1 MNLEQ
6 YRAAFLVIT
15 LGLALVAVSPMLAI
29 VVKFPDNSDG
39 FSEYWLLGPGH
50 TAADYPFNVTA
61 GEVYNIFVCLEN
73 HMGSSE
79 YYRIYVKFGNNDQIH
94 FDEPSSLS
102 PLYEFRAFVGD
113 EASWESPVAFGFQ
126 NVAINDN
133 VVTVDNVTTTL
144 PIEDSI
150 LSVGDITINGI
161 VFPVDAS
168 TSWDSELDGFYF
180 RLSFELWRYD
190 AALNDFSFHDRIV
203 GLRLNM
209 TLSQ

>member
-15 LGLALVAVSPMLAI
+15 LGLALVAASPLLAL
-29 VVKFPDNSDG
+29 VVTFPYTSDG
-39 FSEYWLLGPGH
+39 FSEYWLLGPRH
-50 TAADYPFNVTA
+50 VAADYPFNVTD
-61 GEVYNIFVCLEN
+61 GETYNIFVCLEN
-73 HMGSSE
+73 HMRSSE
-79 YYRIYVKFGNNDQIH
+79 HYRIYVKFGNTAQIH
-94 FDEPSSLS
+94 FDKPSSLP

-113 EASWESPVAFGFQ
+113 ESSWESPVAFGFQ
-126 NVAINDN
+126 NVAIHDN

-144 PIEDSI
+144 PIENST

-180 RLSFELWRYD
+180 RLSFELWRYE
-190 AALNDFSFHDRIV
+190 ASLNDFSFHDRIV

-209 TLSQ
+209 TASQ